1 MAVYKVIQ
9 DIESEDKLLGPLTFK
24 SFIYAAIAGI
34 CAFIEF
40 RLFLIGSPLK
50 WLFILLFALPM
61 LLFGVLAS
69 PLGREQPTEVWLLS
83 RVRFFLKPRQRI
95 WKMEGG
101 TDLVKIT
108 APKKLEA
115 RLTKDL
121 SPTEVQSRLKTLS
134 QTLDTRGWAI
144 KNMNVN
150 LSSPDAES
158 KIVEPSSDRLISGS
172 GISQQTPAADV
183 QPEDDILDEKNNPTA
198 QKFEVMMQKKEA
210 ERKRGLLARLKDLVI
225 EEDDHQKANRHK
237 RTSSTKLVSP
247 KATRN
252 LAGEEELQKKVID
265 GSDSSKSSAT
275 LPTAIKT
282 AKSAPK
288 ANREINAAKKASD
301 NKSATPVTAPHQT
314 VNMELAQSGSAFSVA
329 TLSSLANHQPKAE
342 QTGPNEI
349 TISLH

>member
-24 SFIYAAIAGI
+24 SFIYAAIAGT

-83 RVRFFLKPRQRI
+83 RVRFLLKPRQRI

-115 RLTKDL
+115 HLTKDL
-121 SPTEVQSRLKTLS
+121 SQTEVQSRLKTLA

-150 LSSPDAES
+150 LSSPDTQS

-172 GISQQTPAADV
+172 GVSQQTPAADV
-183 QPEDDILDEKNNPTA
+183 QPADDILDEKNNPTA

-210 ERKRGLLARLKDLVI
+210 ERKHGLLAKLKGLVI
-225 EEDDHQKANRHK
+225 EEDNRKKSNIHSK
-237 RTSSTKLVSP
+237 TTTPKLDDRIT
-247 KATRN
+247 TRK
-252 LAGEEELQKKVID
+252 LAGDEGLQKKEVD
-265 GSDSSKSSAT
+265 
-275 LPTAIKT
+275 
-282 AKSAPK
+282 
-288 ANREINAAKKASD
+288 KK
-301 NKSATPVTAPHQT
+301 
-314 VNMELAQSGSAFSVA
+314 
-329 TLSSLANHQPKAE
+329 
-342 QTGPNEI
+342 
-349 TISLH
+349 